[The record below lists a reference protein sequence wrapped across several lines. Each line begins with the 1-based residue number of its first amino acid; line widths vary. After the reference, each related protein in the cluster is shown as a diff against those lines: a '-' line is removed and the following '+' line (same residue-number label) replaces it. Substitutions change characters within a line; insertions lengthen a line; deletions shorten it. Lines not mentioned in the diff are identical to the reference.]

1 MLSTMLIWAVLALIA
16 GFAIA
21 GFVVA
26 SERVRSHYHF

>member
-1 MLSTMLIWAVLALIA
+1 MLSTMLAWGVLALIV
-16 GFAIA
+16 GFAVA